1 MMGRMKV
8 QLETA
13 AIFSAVIGRQK
24 KSVKVRIGQKTS
36 WCYDQDSNPGPAE
49 HETSSE

>member
-13 AIFSAVIGRQK
+13 AIFSAVIRRQK
-24 KSVKVRIGQKTS
+24 KSVKVKNR
-36 WCYDQDSNPGPAE
+36 
-49 HETSSE
+49 SENKLVF